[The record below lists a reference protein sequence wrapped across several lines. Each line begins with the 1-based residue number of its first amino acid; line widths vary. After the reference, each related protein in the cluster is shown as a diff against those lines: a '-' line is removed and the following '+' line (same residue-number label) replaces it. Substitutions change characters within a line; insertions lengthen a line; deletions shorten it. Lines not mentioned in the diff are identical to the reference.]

1 MKKLFLILP
10 FICLMIPSYGQSSH
24 LYGLWLNN
32 STQKFVS
39 VDATSGERTEISTIP
54 VSDGVLNCSS
64 AYVADSGQYI
74 FATYDGSTASNIL
87 YTIDIVDGTV
97 KYHPENPEN
106 TGEYEFDPVTN
117 KLYGLWWDNGTQ
129 KFVSVDRVTGDRT
142 EISRISG
149 IQGVIMGS
157 SAFCS
162 DSGQYI
168 FVGYKSSTETYHI
181 YTINVNNGTVKY
193 NPLNPEFTG
202 EYKYDPATNKLYG
215 LWLNGTTQ
223 KLVSVDRISGE
234 RTEIFNI
241 PDNSGVISGSSA
253 FDADSGR
260 YLFVG
265 FSGDHTKQYLYT
277 IDITDGT
284 VKNKVLNPDYT
295 GEYQIINYVPRI
307 SAVKPCSAEVPVE
320 IYPNPLSGNLPLTIL
335 ENVKRVEILSI
346 NGRPVKNYEIENS
359 IEKCTLDLSGISNGI
374 YMIRMSLSSGQVYI
388 TKLMIN
394 N

>member
-1 MKKLFLILP
+1 MKKLLLIVP
-10 FICLMIPSYGQSSH
+10 FICMIIPANSQSND
-24 LYGLWLNN
+24 LYGLWLYN

-39 VDATSGERTEISTIP
+39 VDAISGERTEISTIP
-54 VSDGVLNCSS
+54 VIDGLLNCSS
-64 AYVADSGQYI
+64 AYVPDSGQYI
-74 FATYDGSTASNIL
+74 FAAYNSSTASNIL

-129 KFVSVDRVTGDRT
+129 KFVSVDRVSGYRT
-142 EISRISG
+142 EISSITG

-157 SAFCS
+157 SAFCA

-168 FVGYKSSTETYHI
+168 FVGYRSATETYHI
-181 YTINVNNGTVKY
+181 ITIDINDGTVKY
-193 NPLNPEFTG
+193 HPLNPEFTG
-202 EYKYDPATNKLYG
+202 EYKYDPVTNKLYG
-215 LWLNGTTQ
+215 LWLYGTTQ
-223 KLVSVDRISGE
+223 KLVSVDRVSGE

-265 FSGDHTKQYLYT
+265 ISGDLTKQYLYT
-277 IDITDGT
+277 IDVTHGT
-284 VKNKVLNPDYT
+284 VKNKALNPDNT
-295 GEYQIINYVPRI
+295 GEYQVIHYVPKI
-307 SAVKPCSAEVPVE
+307 TAVKPSAWKDQVE
-320 IYPNPLSGNLPLTIL
+320 IYPNPVSGNLPLTVPA
-335 ENVKRVEILSI
+335 NAKRVELLSI
-346 NGRPVKNYEIENS
+346 NGQPVRNYEIENRN
-359 IEKCTLDLSGISNGI
+359 EQCTLNLSGISNGI
-374 YMIRMSLSSGQVYI
+374 YLVRMTDNSGQVNI
-388 TKLMIN
+388 TKLVIN